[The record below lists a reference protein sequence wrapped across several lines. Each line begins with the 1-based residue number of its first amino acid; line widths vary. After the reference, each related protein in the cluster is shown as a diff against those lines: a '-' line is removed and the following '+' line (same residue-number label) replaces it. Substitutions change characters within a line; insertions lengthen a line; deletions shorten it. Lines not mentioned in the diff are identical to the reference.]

1 MILGLTIIG
10 GIVVINT
17 AIALAGWIF

>member
-1 MILGLTIIG
+1 MIIGLTIIG
-10 GIVVINT
+10 GIVVINS